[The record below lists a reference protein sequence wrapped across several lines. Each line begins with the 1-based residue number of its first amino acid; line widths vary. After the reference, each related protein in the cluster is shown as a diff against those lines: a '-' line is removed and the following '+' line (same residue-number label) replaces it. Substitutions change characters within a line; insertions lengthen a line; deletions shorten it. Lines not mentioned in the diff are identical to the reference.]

1 MRISPSFGISP
12 FSLLRPYSLSFRRGR
27 ELFDP
32 DAELLGSLCWGF
44 LQEDVNEAQR
54 RKELAED
61 APIDILSTSPVR
73 SSVALPP
80 TPRKAKSDASGQP
93 QEGEG
98 EEEVGGKRWWWEEE
112 GDGDDKSDW
121 YLPIKLGRNGKVW
134 RDWESLF
141 D

>member
-1 MRISPSFGISP
+1 MGFPQFPSLGP
-12 FSLLRPYSLSFRRGR
+12 TLSFRKGR
-27 ELFDP
+27 EFFDR

-80 TPRKAKSDASGQP
+80 TPRKAKRDASGQQ
-93 QEGEG
+93 QEGDGEG
-98 EEEVGGKRWWWEEE
+98 EVGGKRWWWEEE

-121 YLPIKLGRNGKVW
+121 YLPIKLGRDGKVW